1 MSDIETKVRNNPS
14 CFARVSEF
22 IKSLS
27 VYSPD
32 TKQETI
38 SYPKEHLF
46 FDNNGRSGVPL
57 YYDIENKKTYVDHT
71 DKHTI
76 VIGPTASKKS
86 RLVAMPTVRLLGVAN
101 ESMVISDPKAEI
113 YLRTADYLEM
123 KGYEIKVLNLRE
135 PQYGS
140 SWNPLYVPYMLFKQG
155 NIDRA
160 YEFANDIAVNLTM
173 MDKSN
178 NDVFWDNSAGSF
190 FFGLI
195 LLLFKYCDENN
206 EPIEAVNIGNIIRLR
221 NVLCAGDS
229 DTIRNNG
236 LWLYAKTD
244 NFIAST
250 LIGTLETAN
259 DTRAGILSVFDQK
272 MRAFSV
278 QPSLLDM
285 LSYNDINYESLSE
298 KSTAVFL
305 ILPDEKTGYHGLV
318 SLFVKQSYEYLIF
331 KAQDRIHR
339 NQQLGNRVNYILDE
353 FSSLPTINDFPA
365 MITAAR
371 SRNIRF
377 NLFLQ
382 SKHQLKLRY
391 GEECDTIM
399 SNCENWIFLTSR
411 EIDFLKEISELCG
424 TIGGASQKPVLSVSD
439 LQRFDKLKGE
449 ALVLSGR
456 NKPFI
461 TRLADIDSISLSNSA
476 RSLYDQFID
485 HRMYEIEFKLTEQMK
500 KLIAEAFPYMYIAEG
515 REKKEFFDALLSD
528 IGKRIE
534 ELEELEK
541 LGKPENQLKENK
553 EREGDENI

>member
-14 CFARVSEF
+14 CFARASEF
-22 IKSLS
+22 TKSLS
-27 VYSPD
+27 VYSLD

-38 SYPKEHLF
+38 SYPKKHLF
-46 FDNNGRSGVPL
+46 FDSNGRSGVPL
-57 YYDIENKKTYVDHT
+57 YYDIESKKIYVDHT

-221 NVLCAGDS
+221 NILCTGDS
-229 DTIRNNG
+229 NAIRNNG

-461 TRLADIDSISLSNSA
+461 TRLADIDSISLSNSD
-476 RSLYDQFID
+476 RSLYDQFMD
-485 HRMYEIEFKLTEQMK
+485 RRMYEIEFKLTEQMK
-500 KLIAEAFPYMYIAEG
+500 KLIVEAFPYLFIAEG

-528 IGKRIE
+528 IDKRIE
-534 ELEELEK
+534 ELEK
-541 LGKPENQLKENK
+541 QENQLKENK
-553 EREGDENI
+553 ECEGDENI

>member
-1 MSDIETKVRNNPS
+1 MSDAETKVRNNPS
-14 CFARVSEF
+14 CFAKATDI

-27 VYSPD
+27 AFCIG
-32 TKQETI
+32 TNKETI
-38 SYPKEHLF
+38 NPPKTKLPFES
-46 FDNNGRSGVPL
+46 NGKSGVPL
-57 YYDIENKKTYVDHT
+57 YYDKEQKKLYVDHT

-86 RLVAMPTVRLLGVAN
+86 RLVAIPTVRLLGVAN

-113 YLRTADYLEM
+113 YLCTADYLKT
-123 KGYEIKVLNLRE
+123 KGYEVKVLNLRE

-155 NIDRA
+155 NIDKA

-178 NDVFWDNSAGSF
+178 NDMFWDNSAGSF

-195 LLLFKYCDENN
+195 LLLFKYCSENN
-206 EPIEAVNIGNIIRLR
+206 EPIEAVNIGNILRLR
-221 NVLCAGDS
+221 NILCTGDS
-229 DTIRNNG
+229 DSIRNNG

-244 NFIAST
+244 TFIAST

-272 MRAFSV
+272 MRAFSI

-285 LSYNDINYESLSE
+285 LSYNDINYESLS
-298 KSTAVFL
+298 KKPTAFFL

-331 KAQDRIHR
+331 KAQDSIHR
-339 NQQLGNRVNYILDE
+339 SQELGNRVNYILDE

-399 SNCENWIFLTSR
+399 SNCENWIFLTR
-411 EIDFLKEISELCG
+411 DRK
-424 TIGGASQKPVLSVSD
+424 SV
-439 LQRFDKLKGE
+439 
-449 ALVLSGR
+449 V
-456 NKPFI
+456 
-461 TRLADIDSISLSNSA
+461 
-476 RSLYDQFID
+476 
-485 HRMYEIEFKLTEQMK
+485 
-500 KLIAEAFPYMYIAEG
+500 
-515 REKKEFFDALLSD
+515 
-528 IGKRIE
+528 
-534 ELEELEK
+534 
-541 LGKPENQLKENK
+541 
-553 EREGDENI
+553 